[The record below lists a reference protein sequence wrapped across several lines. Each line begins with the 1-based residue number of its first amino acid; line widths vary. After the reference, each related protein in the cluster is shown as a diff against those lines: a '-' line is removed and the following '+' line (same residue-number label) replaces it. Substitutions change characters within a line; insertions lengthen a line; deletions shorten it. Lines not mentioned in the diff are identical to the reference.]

1 MWWWS
6 DRVKVAIR
14 AHKTDFKKWQQSSE
28 DEDTGSYGLGYRHI
42 QALLMFLTLAFGF
55 IASGHAGVTIVAMS
69 NPDNNTADTV
79 TRRLNWKFELT
90 ETHDIVR
97 HLDIYQLYDWPK
109 SVHEIILGAFF
120 LGVAV
125 MMFPI
130 GLLGQRFGGKL
141 LLQIS
146 LFLNAVTSLVAPWLI
161 AWGDWISFAVIRF
174 LQGGALAGLYPGIQF
189 TVTHWFPISERNSL
203 SSYIYAGTGIGSTF
217 AFLLAGILAES
228 ELGYPG
234 MFWLVGILCSI
245 AFFLLTFLGSATPN
259 EHRFVS
265 EKEKKYIVH
274 DHVEEVVTNT
284 KVPWKNILT
293 SIPLWATVI
302 AHVGNSVAFV
312 FIFNQVPSYMVGVL
326 NFDIM
331 ASGILTALPY
341 LGSCISA
348 LAFGNLSDYL
358 TNRKIISMKMA
369 RIIFNSIA
377 CFIPAICL
385 IIVTFTNNSIL
396 AVVCF
401 VILSTANSGHHFGW
415 MVNYIDLSPNYCGT
429 LMAIGNTLTNIFAVV
444 LPIIISFVVTD
455 MTNRYQWRVLLL
467 LMAGCTFVSNVIF
480 IMFMSADIQPWNKLD
495 EEEEEDAAKQA

>member
-1 MWWWS
+1 MT
-6 DRVKVAIR
+6 VAVGP
-14 AHKTDFKKWQQSSE
+14 TDLYSVTDE

-42 QALLMFLTLAFGF
+42 QALLMFLSVTVGF
-55 IASGHAGVTIVAMS
+55 IACGHAGVTIVAMS
-69 NPDNNTADTV
+69 IPENTTAETV
-79 TRRLNWKFELT
+79 TTRLNRKFELT
-90 ETHDIVR
+90 QTHDIVR
-97 HLDIYQLYDWPK
+97 YLDIYKIYDWPK
-109 SVHEIILGAFF
+109 SVHEIILGAFY

-203 SSYIYAGTGIGSTF
+203 SGYIYAGTGIGSTL
-217 AFLLAGILAES
+217 AFLLAGMLAES

-234 MFWLVGILCSI
+234 IFWLVGILCSI
-245 AFFLLTFLGSATPN
+245 AFFLHTFLGAATPN
-259 EHRFVS
+259 EHKFVS
-265 EKEKKYIVH
+265 EKEKKYIVR
-274 DHVEEVVTNT
+274 DHVEKVVKKS
-284 KVPWKNILT
+284 KVPWKKILT

-302 AHVGNSVAFV
+302 AHVGNSMAFV
-312 FIFNQVPSYMVGVL
+312 FIFMQVPSYMVGVL
-326 NFDIM
+326 NFNIM

-341 LGSCISA
+341 LGSCFSA

-369 RIIFNSIA
+369 RIIFNSIG
-377 CFIPAICL
+377 
-385 IIVTFTNNSIL
+385 FTNVSEVQKHNTQAQTRKPRHTSLWPIQ
-396 AVVCF
+396 
-401 VILSTANSGHHFGW
+401 ISFGT
-415 MVNYIDLSPNYCGT
+415 VNYIDLSPNYCGT

-455 MTNRYQWRVLLL
+455 MTNRYQWRILLL
-467 LMAGCTFVSNVIF
+467 LMAGVTFVSNIIF
-480 IMFMSADIQPWNKLD
+480 TIFMSADIQPWNKGD